1 MGIDPRR
8 AQIAEAIMRNCKIP
22 PRVTAKPPAAPVAP
36 EAFQKILAAA
46 QAKRIFRYVPKIGWT
61 HGDCEFWTGEEEK

>member
-1 MGIDPRR
+1 MGIDSRR

-22 PRVTAKPPAAPVAP
+22 PRVTAKPPVAPVAP

-46 QAKRIFRYVPKIGWT
+46 QAKRTFRYVSKIKWP
-61 HGDCEFWTGEEEK
+61 HGDGEFWMGEEEK